1 MLSVAEATE
10 KIVSAFAPIGAETV
24 SVDRAFGRVLAEPL
38 TARLTQPPADVSAMD
53 GYALRAEDVASLP
66 ARLKVTM
73 KIAAGQA
80 PEGRIAKGE
89 AARIFTG
96 AVVPAGADTVVI
108 QENTEAE
115 GDFVTVREG
124 DRKPGQHIRKAG
136 NDFKAGDVGLPAG
149 RYLSARDIALAAA
162 MNRPW
167 LSVSR
172 RPRIALLSTGDE
184 LVNPGDPIGPAQIIG
199 SNAIGLSAFVAACGG
214 EPLNL
219 GIARDNM
226 ADLDRAL
233 DAAKGCDA
241 LVTLGGASVGDHD
254 LVQKALTARG
264 MDLAFW
270 KIAMRPGKPLM
281 FGRLGSMNVL
291 GLPGNPVST
300 IVTATLFLKPAI
312 ERMLGVAGKDRPN
325 PRIALAR
332 DLRANDQRQDYL
344 RAFISAG
351 PDGTLQVS
359 PYDKQ
364 DSAMLSL
371 IASADGLIIRPPH
384 APAAKA
390 GDLVEVLMLGGGC
403 LSI

>member
-10 KIVSAFAPIGAETV
+10 KIVAAFAPIGAETV
-24 SVDRAFGRVLAEPL
+24 SLDRAFGRVLAEPL

-53 GYALRAEDVASLP
+53 GYALRAADVATLP
-66 ARLKVTM
+66 ARLKVSM

-80 PEGRIAKGE
+80 PEGTLKSGE

-96 AVVPAGADTVVI
+96 AVVPSGADTVII

-124 DRKPGQHIRKAG
+124 DRKLGQHIRKAG
-136 NDFKAGDVGLPAG
+136 FDFKTGDVALPAG

-184 LVNPGDPIGPAQIIG
+184 LVNPGDPVGPAQIIG
-199 SNAIGLSAFVAACGG
+199 SNGIGLSAFVAACGA

-254 LVQKALTARG
+254 LVQKALKARG

-270 KIAMRPGKPLM
+270 KVAMRPGKPLM
-281 FGRLGSMNVL
+281 FGRLGAMNVL
-291 GLPGNPVST
+291 GLPGNPVSA

-312 ERMLGVAGKDRPN
+312 ERMLGLKASNRPN
-325 PRIALAR
+325 PMIALGR

-344 RAFISAG
+344 RAHLSVDAG
-351 PDGTLQVS
+351 GRAVVTPF
-359 PYDKQ
+359 DKQ

-371 IASADGLIIRPPH
+371 LASADCLIIRQPH
-384 APAAKA
+384 APAAEA
-390 GDLVEVLMLGGGC
+390 GEPVEVLMLGGGC

>member
-1 MLSVAEATE
+1 MLSVAEATD

-53 GYALRAEDVASLP
+53 GYAVRAADVATLP
-66 ARLKVTM
+66 ARLKVTL

-80 PEGRIAKGE
+80 PDGKIGPGE

-96 AVVPAGADTVVI
+96 AVVPAGADTVII
-108 QENTEAE
+108 QENTEAD
-115 GDFVTVREG
+115 GDHVTVREG
-124 DRKPGQHIRKAG
+124 DRNPGQHIRRAG
-136 NDFKAGDVGLPAG
+136 FDFKAGDVGLPAG

-172 RPRIALLSTGDE
+172 RPRVALLSTGDE
-184 LVNPGDPIGPAQIIG
+184 LVNPGDPVGPAQIIG
-199 SNAIGLSAFVAACGG
+199 SNGIGLSAFVAACGA

-219 GIARDNM
+219 GIARDTM

-233 DAAKGCDA
+233 DAAAGCDA

-254 LVQKALTARG
+254 LVQKALKARG

-270 KIAMRPGKPLM
+270 KVAMRPGKPLM
-281 FGRLGSMNVL
+281 FGRLGAMNVL
-291 GLPGNPVST
+291 GLPGNPVSA

-312 ERMLGVAGKDRPN
+312 ERMLGLAAQARPN
-325 PRIALAR
+325 PVVALGR

-344 RAFISAG
+344 RAHLGVDAAG
-351 PDGTLQVS
+351 RTTVTPF
-359 PYDKQ
+359 DKQ

-371 IASADGLIIRPPH
+371 IASADCLIIRPPH

-390 GDLVEVLMLGGGC
+390 GDPVEVLMLGGGC